1 MNTYRWVRIWKIY
14 LAEIL
19 IVLFKEIWCRV
30 QICPLAFK
38 EILIRAETK
47 RNFFH
52 RRGISNSKG
61 NLGGNVFNLF
71 SKQTFSQRC
80 DGSKLRELID
90 IHGKSW
96 TNFSHI
102 HLDRN
107 LTASI
112 TALRGKSAKGFLE
125 IRCIS
130 YPQVVV
136 ILYHIKGFFSFCRG
150 SVLVLYNLS
159 QL

>member
-1 MNTYRWVRIWKIY
+1 MGQNMKN
-14 LAEIL
+14 
-19 IVLFKEIWCRV
+19 LFGWNIDCTVQRNMVQSANLPPCLQRNIDWGGNKEEFLL
-30 QICPLAFK
+30 Q
-38 EILIRAETK
+38 T
-47 RNFFH
+47 RNLKL
-52 RRGISNSKG
+52 KG
-61 NLGGNVFNLF
+61 QSGRNVFNLF

-80 DGSKLRELID
+80 DEASWENSLIFMENPELIFPTSTSTG
-90 IHGKSW
+90 ILP
-96 TNFSHI
+96 
-102 HLDRN
+102 HLSP
-107 LTASI
+107 LST
-112 TALRGKSAKGFLE
+112 KSAKGFLE